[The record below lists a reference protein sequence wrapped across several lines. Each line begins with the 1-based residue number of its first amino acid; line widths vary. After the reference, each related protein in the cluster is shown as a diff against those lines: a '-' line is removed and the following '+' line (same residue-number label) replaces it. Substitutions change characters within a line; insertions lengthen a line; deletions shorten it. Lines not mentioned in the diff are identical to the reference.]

1 MAIKE
6 ILQSYNK
13 TKITIATICS
23 HTSLQIFHGA
33 KKEGFRTL
41 GIAIEKTP
49 KFYSA
54 FPNAMPNEFFIIKD
68 YKEILKVAKELQKKN
83 VIIIPHGSFVEYLGG
98 ENLLKMD
105 LPTFGNRN
113 VIPWEVNRK
122 KQREWL
128 LSAGL
133 DMPKEFSSP
142 KEINCP
148 VMVKFHGAKGGKG
161 YFIAKNYDEFL
172 EVNPK
177 EIYTIQEY
185 ITGTRY
191 YINFFYSP
199 IKNSGYKLSKGSLE
213 LLSIDRRDEANIDE
227 VYKLGSKEELKKLG
241 ILPSFVVT
249 GNVSV
254 VLRESLLPKA
264 FEMAE
269 NVVEKSLELCGG
281 IIGPFCLETVVTD
294 ELKFKVFEISARIV
308 AGTNPFIFGSPYSD
322 LIEEKLSTGRR
333 IAKEIKL
340 ARKLGRL
347 VEIIS

>member
-13 TKITIATICS
+13 RKLTIATICS

-33 KKEGFRTL
+33 KKEGFKTL
-41 GIAIEKTP
+41 GIAIEKVP

-68 YKEILKVAKELQKKN
+68 YKEILKFEEELQKKN
-83 VIIIPHGSFVEYLGG
+83 VILIPHGSFVEYLGV
-98 ENLLKMD
+98 ENHLKLN
-105 LPTFGNRN
+105 LPIFGNRK
-113 VIPWEVNRK
+113 VIPWESDRK

-128 LSAGL
+128 LSANL
-133 DMPKEFSSP
+133 EMPREITSP

-161 YFIAKNYDEFL
+161 YFIAKNYEEFM

-191 YINFFYSP
+191 YISFFYSP
-199 IKNSGYKLSKGSLE
+199 IKNSGYRLSKGSLE

-249 GNVSV
+249 GNVPV
-254 VLRESLLPKA
+254 VLRESLLPNA

-269 NVVEKSLELCGG
+269 SVVEKSFELFGG
-281 IIGPFCLETVVTD
+281 LIGPFCLESVITD
-294 ELKFKVFEISARIV
+294 ELKFKTFEISARIV
-308 AGTNPFIFGSPYSD
+308 AGTNPFISGSPYSD

-333 IAKEIKL
+333 IAKEIRL
-340 ARKLGRL
+340 ARKLNRL
-347 VEIIS
+347 EEVVS